1 MKPIDKFV
9 DIDCIYNIIDKED
22 KYTEYVWQLVM
33 FLKPAQEDDE
43 PFECSYSMPIFKQR
57 YNNRQI
63 NMPWTY
69 EEYLKNQDIQATITG
84 LGYDV
89 DKFWFALLF
98 IYDYCQG
105 DCFNAQEYDTNP
117 YSELLHFSEI
127 VNENLINDKNPF
139 EEHIEFEQEIK
150 LEIKVGRKV
159 IHTIKLPNTIK
170 YLADCSHKCC
180 EQLMDMVNR
189 DEYNPMHH
197 IKIKEERVFESQ
209 NYQIFLFTRLFTRLF
224 SFHGMPQK
232 NIRSRNNEVSYNK
245 QFLISRLIYLT
256 KISENE
262 EFYYEPSTLKGYM
275 SRYKNQGIKGRI
287 NRFYKGE

>member
-22 KYTEYVWQLVM
+22 KYTEYVWQLAM

-43 PFECSYSMPIFKQR
+43 PFECSFAMPIFKQR
-57 YNNRQI
+57 YNDRLI

-98 IYDYCQG
+98 IYDFCQG
-105 DCFNAQEYDTNP
+105 DCFNAQEYGSNP
-117 YSELLHFSEI
+117 YSELFHFSKI
-127 VNENLINDKNPF
+127 VNENLTNDKNPF
-139 EEHIEFEQEIK
+139 EENIEFQQEIK
-150 LEIKVGRKV
+150 LEITIGKKV

-180 EQLMDMVNR
+180 EQLMDMVHR
-189 DEYNPMHH
+189 DEYNQMHQCE
-197 IKIKEERVFESQ
+197 IKEERIFESQ
-209 NYQIFLFTRLFTRLF
+209 NYLIYLFAELFNHLFQYYRL
-224 SFHGMPQK
+224 PQK
-232 NIRSRNNEVSYNK
+232 KIRSRSTEISYSK
-245 QFLISRLIYLT
+245 TFLISRLIYLT
-256 KISENE
+256 KISRNE
-262 EFYYEPSTLKGYM
+262 EFYYEPTTLKGYL
-275 SRYKNQGIKGRI
+275 SRYRNKGTKFRI
-287 NRFYKGE
+287 NKFYQ